1 MKKISKGSSKK
12 ILEEILSYIVLVIAI
27 VAILGIAFRIIGL
40 YRDAETPV
48 QSTAEALDTI
58 DREYSI
64 EYLSQ
69 TKGKIE
75 TIEHLAHRVN
85 ADEEA
90 LAEELLSI
98 VVLANKYYFGEDSP
112 ALLLKDFTLAEPGDT
127 SDIRDYCEILIKQI
141 DDQISD
147 IRFGKADA

>member
-1 MKKISKGSSKK
+1 MEKNSKGSSKK
-12 ILEEILSYIVLVIAI
+12 IWKEILSYIVMAICIITLLVIAY
-27 VAILGIAFRIIGL
+27 RIIGL
-40 YRDAETPV
+40 CQDT
-48 QSTAEALDTI
+48 TATEALSTI

-75 TIEHLAHRVN
+75 AIEHLTHRVN
-85 ADEEA
+85 ADEEV

-98 VVLANKYYFGEDSP
+98 VALANKYYFGEDSP

-127 SDIRDYCEILIKQI
+127 SDIRDYCEILIEQL
-141 DDQISD
+141 DDQIFD

>member
-1 MKKISKGSSKK
+1 MEKNNSKNTLKTFGA
-12 ILEEILSYIVLVIAI
+12 YIFMAFYLAGMITLVSHIT
-27 VAILGIAFRIIGL
+27 
-40 YRDAETPV
+40 YSHRDTETTA